1 MPYQITHFSGT
12 PLATVDDGTID
23 QTTDLKLVGKNYAGY
38 GTIQNDNYVYLL
50 ENFANITSP
59 PKAIAG
65 QLWYDSG
72 NNKLK
77 FYDKNSNWRTT
88 GGTTTSAAASPPT
101 GLTLGDLWYTTD
113 TKQLYVFNSDQT
125 TTLIGPQG
133 VTGAGQAGLETV
145 TVLGTDT
152 LPHTII
158 LCYVNTIVTFI
169 MSSDSF
175 TLDSTINPIIGYT
188 HINQGITLINS
199 ATGLTT
205 TAYRLWGTA
214 STADAINIS
223 GTAVPG
229 TSLIQ
234 ASNPTFTGQG
244 HFPDTGL
251 TVGTTSNDLQVFI
264 DTGNNRLP
272 TIQNVASSQIS
283 FKVKDS
289 ISSTVR
295 NPLVLNSLNANPG
308 ADLVYD
314 LGSSIA
320 RWNNVWVG
328 TIHSSDIYG
337 TLHGSLSGT
346 ADRSNSL
353 LYNGVYVSAVATAT
367 ANTIMARDASANT
380 AVNILTASTIN
391 ASTVGSVSTTY
402 YGTLSGTATNAN
414 NILYNYDGSHATN
427 FVTATDQNVVN
438 SVIARDSS
446 GNFAANIMTGTAT
459 KAKYADLAEKYL
471 ADIAYEPGTVLVFG
485 GEEEVTTTTEYAD
498 TRVAGVVSTDPAYL
512 MNSESSGVAVA
523 LRGKVP
529 VKVSGMIKKGDLLV
543 TSTISGYAEAAQHSG
558 VTASAVFAKSLENK
572 SDSGLGVIMAV
583 VV

>member
-1 MPYQITHFSGT
+1 
-12 PLATVDDGTID
+12 
-23 QTTDLKLVGKNYAGY
+23 
-38 GTIQNDNYVYLL
+38 
-50 ENFANITSP
+50 
-59 PKAIAG
+59 
-65 QLWYDSG
+65 
-72 NNKLK
+72 
-77 FYDKNSNWRTT
+77 
-88 GGTTTSAAASPPT
+88 
-101 GLTLGDLWYTTD
+101 
-113 TKQLYVFNSDQT
+113 
-125 TTLIGPQG
+125 
-133 VTGAGQAGLETV
+133 
-145 TVLGTDT
+145 
-152 LPHTII
+152 
-158 LCYVNTIVTFI
+158 
-169 MSSDSF
+169 
-175 TLDSTINPIIGYT
+175 
-188 HINQGITLINS
+188 
-199 ATGLTT
+199 
-205 TAYRLWGTA
+205 
-214 STADAINIS
+214 
-223 GTAVPG
+223 
-229 TSLIQ
+229 
-234 ASNPTFTGQG
+234 
-244 HFPDTGL
+244 
-251 TVGTTSNDLQVFI
+251 
-264 DTGNNRLP
+264 
-272 TIQNVASSQIS
+272 
-283 FKVKDS
+283 
-289 ISSTVR
+289 
-295 NPLVLNSLNANPG
+295 
-308 ADLVYD
+308 
-314 LGSSIA
+314 
-320 RWNNVWVG
+320 
-328 TIHSSDIYG
+328 
-337 TLHGSLSGT
+337 
-346 ADRSNSL
+346 
-353 LYNGVYVSAVATAT
+353 
-367 ANTIMARDASANT
+367 MARDASANT